1 VTRWVDATEH
11 VVNAKDEIDAKWMKL
26 FRAET
31 GSTGEWF
38 WLGQSLDR
46 NKALI
51 VRENETGAL
60 GQLAKTNKLWDN
72 EGADTRGK
80 RHTPV
85 YLDGCAQTDILL
97 FSLSFRATDSLG
109 FLPQTSRE
117 ICSAW

>member
-1 VTRWVDATEH
+1 VNRWVDATEH

-46 NKALI
+46 NKALM
-51 VRENETGAL
+51 VRENEPGAL
-60 GQLAKTNKLWDN
+60 GKLAKAEKVWDN
-72 EGADTRGK
+72 EGADTPGE

-85 YLDGCAQTDILL
+85 YLDAVLKLIS
-97 FSLSFRATDSLG
+97 FFSFRETDSLG
-109 FLPQTSRE
+109 FLPKKSRE
-117 ICSAW
+117 ICGAW